1 MSTVQRPRIAFA
13 EILFCLFVFI
23 VSTSV
28 LIAHDFG
35 LIKSKYISSTFL
47 HSSPPSPLPPSSPSI
62 VLHSGYRH
70 HGDRAALDDFK
81 VPACVVLFLLTLLAF
96 LYIRNIY
103 GRRLLPVV
111 RPLCRPSSRLTPP
124 PTQPVPRQWSPEGYC
139 GRPEGFL
146 RPQEGTAAEQI
157 YREMVEGACKKFV
170 ELERASAEE
179 LRRSNEELGETKENV
194 GRLNALVK
202 NLRQDLDLSQANL
215 VQRPTQS
222 AKEHRRVMEAAD
234 RKRLKVVSKV
244 RHAQAE
250 ADALHSDQKP
260 HRPASNS
267 TPWASRSPWS
277 DKISELLGGARP
289 E

>member
-35 LIKSKYISSTFL
+35 LIKSKYISLLFL
-47 HSSPPSPLPPSSPSI
+47 
-62 VLHSGYRH
+62 Y
-70 HGDRAALDDFK
+70 FK
-81 VPACVVLFLLTLLAF
+81 VCAQ
-96 LYIRNIY
+96 
-103 GRRLLPVV
+103 LLPVV

-194 GRLNALVK
+194 GRLLSRQNALVK